1 MKTFLPLTGLT
12 RRTLGVALLAL
23 AAAAPAW
30 AQDYPTQP
38 IRLIVSFPPGG
49 AADVI
54 GRTIATGLSEA
65 FKHNVIV
72 ENRPGAN
79 GNIGADAVAKA
90 APDGYTLLMSSGGT
104 ITANPFLFSKMSFDP
119 EKDLTPVASAAVVR
133 PYLMVHPS
141 LPVNTVQEFIAYA
154 RANPGKLSYGSAG
167 NGSSL
172 HLAGEML
179 KRDAKIEATHVP
191 YRGAAPA
198 LNDLLAG
205 QVHFMF
211 DSGPGLKHAEAGKL
225 KLLAVGSPQRAPQQP
240 HTPTLAESGLAG
252 FDADTVF
259 GIYAPAGTPPAIV
272 NKLNAEINKV
282 LRTPQAVAAI
292 NAIGADIQTMSVKE
306 FADRQRADRARL
318 GAFIKQAGIKLD

>member
-1 MKTFLPLTGLT
+1 MKTSTSLAGLI
-12 RRTLGVALLAL
+12 RRALCAALLGVA
-23 AAAAPAW
+23 AAASVP

-54 GRTIATGLSEA
+54 GRTIANGLGEA
-65 FKHNVIV
+65 FKQTIVV

-104 ITANPFLFSKMSFDP
+104 VTANPFLFSKMSFDP

-211 DSGPGLKHAEAGKL
+211 DSGPGLKHAQAGKL
-225 KLLAVGSPQRAPQQP
+225 KLLAVGSAQRSPQVP
-240 HTPTLAESGLAG
+240 HVPTLAESGLPG

-259 GIYAPAGTPPAIV
+259 GVYAPAGTPTAIV

-292 NAIGADIQTMSVKE
+292 HAIGADILTMSVSE
-306 FADRQRADRARL
+306 FVERQRAERARM

>member
-1 MKTFLPLTGLT
+1 MTTSQPIAGIT
-12 RRTLGVALLAL
+12 RRVLCAALLGA
-23 AAAAPAW
+23 AAAAPAL
-30 AQDYPTQP
+30 AQDYPTQS
-38 IRLIVSFPPGG
+38 IKLIVSFPPGG

-54 GRTIATGLSEA
+54 GRTIATGLGEA
-65 FKHNVIV
+65 FKQNVIV

-90 APDGYTLLMSSGGT
+90 PPDGYTLLMSSGGT

-141 LPVNTVQEFIAYA
+141 MPVSTVQEFIAYA

-172 HLAGEML
+172 HLAGEMF
-179 KRDAKIEATHVP
+179 KREGKIQATHIP
-191 YRGAAPA
+191 YKGAAPA

-205 QVHFMF
+205 QVQFMF

-225 KLLAVGSPQRAPQQP
+225 KLLAVGSLQRASQQP
-240 HTPTLAESGLAG
+240 KTPTLAESGMPG

-259 GIYAPAGTPPAIV
+259 GVYAPAGTPAAIV
-272 NKLNAEINKV
+272 NRLNAEINKV
-282 LRTPQAVAAI
+282 LGSPKAVEAI
-292 NAIGADIQTMSVKE
+292 HAIGADVQALSVKE

-318 GAFIKQAGIKLD
+318 GAFIKEAGIKLD

>member
-1 MKTFLPLTGLT
+1 M
-12 RRTLGVALLAL
+12 
-23 AAAAPAW
+23 
-30 AQDYPTQP
+30 
-38 IRLIVSFPPGG
+38 
-49 AADVI
+49 
-54 GRTIATGLSEA
+54 
-65 FKHNVIV
+65 
-72 ENRPGAN
+72 
-79 GNIGADAVAKA
+79 
-90 APDGYTLLMSSGGT
+90 
-104 ITANPFLFSKMSFDP
+104 
-119 EKDLTPVASAAVVR
+119 R
-133 PYLMVHPS
+133 PYLVVHPS

-154 RANPGKLSYGSAG
+154 RAHPGKLSYGSAG
-167 NGSSL
+167 IGSSL

-211 DSGPGLKHAEAGKL
+211 DSGPGLKHAQAGKL
-225 KLLAVGSPQRAPQQP
+225 KLLAVGSAQRSPQVP
-240 HTPTLAESGLAG
+240 HVPTLAESGLPG

-259 GIYAPAGTPPAIV
+259 GVYAPAGTPTAIV

-292 NAIGADIQTMSVKE
+292 HAIGADILTMSVSE
-306 FADRQRADRARL
+306 FVERQRAERARM

>member
-1 MKTFLPLTGLT
+1 MKISISQTGWT
-12 RRTLGVALLAL
+12 RRAVCAMLLGMVAGPVL
-23 AAAAPAW
+23 

-38 IRLIVSFPPGG
+38 IRMIVSFPPGG

-54 GRTIATGLSEA
+54 GRAIATGLSEA
-65 FKHNVIV
+65 FKQNVIV

-79 GNIGADAVAKA
+79 GNIGADAVAKS

-104 ITANPFLFSKMSFDP
+104 ITANPFLFSKMPFDP
-119 EKDLTPVASAAVVR
+119 EKDLIPVASAAVVH
-133 PYLMVHPS
+133 PYLVVHPS
-141 LPVNTVQEFIAYA
+141 LPVNTVQEFIAYV
-154 RANPGKLSYGSAG
+154 RAHPGKLSYGSAG
-167 NGSSL
+167 IGSSL

-211 DSGPGLKHAEAGKL
+211 DSGPGLKHAQAGKL
-225 KLLAVGSPQRAPQQP
+225 KLLAVGSAQRSPQVP
-240 HTPTLAESGLAG
+240 HVPTLAESGLPG

-259 GIYAPAGTPPAIV
+259 GVYAPAGTPTAIV

-292 NAIGADIQTMSVKE
+292 HAIGADILTMSVSE
-306 FADRQRADRARL
+306 FVERQRAERARM

>member
-1 MKTFLPLTGLT
+1 MTTWISFAALT
-12 RRTLGVALLAL
+12 RRALCAALLGVA
-23 AAAAPAW
+23 AASAA

-38 IRLIVSFPPGG
+38 IRMIVSFPPGG

-54 GRTIATGLSEA
+54 GRAIATGLSET

-119 EKDLTPVASAAVVR
+119 EKDLTPVASTAVVR

-179 KRDAKIEATHVP
+179 KREAKIEATHVP

-225 KLLAVGSPQRAPQQP
+225 KLLAVGSPQRASQQP
-240 HTPTLAESGLAG
+240 NTPTLAESGLAG

-259 GIYAPAGTPPAIV
+259 GIYAPAGTPPAIIT
-272 NKLNAEINKV
+272 KLNAEINKV

-306 FADRQRADRARL
+306 FADRLRAERARL

>member
-1 MKTFLPLTGLT
+1 MKISISQTGWT
-12 RRTLGVALLAL
+12 RRAVCAMLLGMVAGPVL
-23 AAAAPAW
+23 

-38 IRLIVSFPPGG
+38 IRMIVSFPPGG

-54 GRTIATGLSEA
+54 GRAIATGLSEA
-65 FKHNVIV
+65 FKQNVIV

-79 GNIGADAVAKA
+79 GNIGADAVAKS

-104 ITANPFLFSKMSFDP
+104 ITANPFLFSKMPFDP
-119 EKDLTPVASAAVVR
+119 EKDLIAVASAAVVH
-133 PYLMVHPS
+133 PYLVVHPS
-141 LPVNTVQEFIAYA
+141 LPVNTVQEFIAYV
-154 RANPGKLSYGSAG
+154 RAHPGKLSYGSAG
-167 NGSSL
+167 IGSSL

-211 DSGPGLKHAEAGKL
+211 DSGPGLKHAQAGKL
-225 KLLAVGSPQRAPQQP
+225 KLLAVGSAQRSPQVP
-240 HTPTLAESGLAG
+240 HVPTLAESGLPG

-259 GIYAPAGTPPAIV
+259 GVYAPAGTPTAIV

-292 NAIGADIQTMSVKE
+292 HAIGADILTMSVSE
-306 FADRQRADRARL
+306 FVERQRAERARM